1 MSEKTK
7 NVRYALVGMLL
18 LFCSA
23 VMQAQT
29 VSGNVKDATG
39 EPIIG
44 ATVMEQGTQNGTVTD
59 FDGNFS
65 INLKGKSNK
74 LVISYVGMENKTVDV
89 AGKSS
94 VNVSMKDDAQMLDEV
109 VAIGYTTVRKRDLT
123 GAVSQVSAKQIE
135 DIPVTN
141 VTEALTG
148 KMAGVNIT
156 TTEGSPD
163 AEISIRVRGGGSI
176 SQDNS
181 PLYIVDGFEVSSIN
195 DIASSDI
202 ETIDV
207 LKDAASTAIYGARGA
222 NGVVIITTKS
232 GKEGKVNITLNA
244 TYGWEKVKKEIGVMD
259 PYNFGLYQYELISGK
274 QYNGT
279 EMGNYGSFSE
289 LEQLKGWE
297 GNNWQDMLFGRTGTQ
312 KTYDI
317 SVNGGTKKFK
327 YNVSYAHVGKD
338 AIMLN
343 SGLKRD
349 NVMAKLSYKF
359 NKWLSADFKF
369 SLSNQKVEGLS
380 SGEDTNE
387 SNATNSWSNKA
398 IRFAPINKISED
410 GAPSDEDAGTRVN
423 PYRSVMGTDKVAKQ
437 LKHSYNFGLTWKPWK
452 GWKFNTRFSMGWN
465 NKDTDQAWL
474 GEVNNNSSKFPDAG
488 QGLVDLQ
495 TDKRKTLTNTNTVTY
510 DAKNFLLSGDK
521 FTGLV
526 GFEWKQTKQTK
537 TENVYTGIDK
547 NIYNTFDLLY
557 SNTSKGRA
565 ITPWKFVYPDDRMT
579 SFFGQLLYTIQDK
592 YYLNAT
598 LRADGSSKFGDGNRW
613 GWFPAFQVAW
623 RLSEEEFMK
632 KYEWISNLKLR
643 FSIGTAG
650 NNRIDSGLLATLY
663 EWSKPSST
671 APYFTDPETGEEIR
685 SSYLMHGEY
694 LYNPN
699 LKWETTIT
707 RNIGIDYG
715 FWKGRVNGSFDIYWN
730 STNNL
735 LMKARI
741 PRSSGYLYQ
750 IQNFGST
757 SNKGFELST
766 NVVIIDNKS
775 FSLNGNFNI
784 SYNRNKITE
793 LNTDDKW
800 QSSNFAGSTISDT
813 NDFKIEEGG
822 RLGEIYG
829 YLYDGFYTADELE
842 LDKDYNWQPKNGAN
856 NYTYGSATI
865 YPGAPKFKDVAG
877 GGENGDQP
885 DGKIDENDKVRLGN
899 TVPTWTGGFGFDAS
913 WKNTW
918 GTIDASIFFNYSLG
932 NQILNG
938 TRLCNSF
945 YAGAQKDWNLI
956 SDFNV
961 NNRYTGVDPATGM
974 NIGNPNDK
982 IIAYYGGADVII
994 NRLNEINAGKALWNP
1009 ASARA
1014 MVISDWAVEDAD
1026 FLRLQSV
1033 TIGYSLPKAWLKKI
1047 HLQKVRI
1054 YFTGRNLACI
1064 TGYKGYDPEVSVSKN
1079 AMCPGIDFATY
1090 PKSRSYTMGLNLQF

>member
-259 PYNFGLYQYELISGK
+259 PYNYGLYQYELDSGT
-274 QYNGT
+274 QYVTDKGS
-279 EMGNYGSFSE
+279 YGSYSE
-289 LEQLKGWE
+289 LNQLKGMQ
-297 GNNWQDMLFGRTGTQ
+297 GSNWQDMLFGRTGTQ

-317 SVNGGTKKFK
+317 SVNGGTKKLK

-349 NVMAKLSYKF
+349 NVMAKLNYKF

-398 IRFAPINKISED
+398 LRFAPIPPISDDGEED
-410 GAPSDEDAGTRVN
+410 ENNSFATRVD
-423 PYRSVMGTDKVAKQ
+423 PYQSVTGTDKTAKQ
-437 LKHSYNFGLTWKPWK
+437 LKHTYNFGLTWKPWK

-474 GEVNNNSSKFPDAG
+474 AKANNNSKYENAG
-488 QGLVDLQ
+488 MGLVVYQ
-495 TDKRKTLTNTNTVTY
+495 TDHRKTLSNTNTVSY
-510 DAKNFLLSGDK
+510 DAKNFLLPGDK
-521 FTGLV
+521 FTALLGQ
-526 GFEWKQTKQTK
+526 EWKQTKQTK
-537 TENVYTGIDK
+537 TEDVYTGYASEYD
-547 NIYNTFDLLY
+547 TFDKLFG
-557 SNTSKGRA
+557 NTATAHRMD
-565 ITPWKFVYPDDRMT
+565 PWNYVYPDDRMT
-579 SFFGQLLYTIQDK
+579 SFFGQVLYTIKDK

-598 LRADGSSKFGDGNRW
+598 LRADGSSKFGSGNRW
-613 GWFPAFQVAW
+613 GWFPAVQLAW
-623 RLSEEEFMK
+623 RFSEEEFMK

-643 FSIGTAG
+643 LSIGTAG
-650 NNRIDSGLLATLY
+650 NNRIDSGLLMTQY
-663 EWSKPSST
+663 ERSKTTGS
-671 APYFTDPETGEEIR
+671 APYFDETR
-685 SSYLMHGEY
+685 TPYLMHGEY
-694 LYNPN
+694 LYNPD

-715 FWKGRVNGSFDIYWN
+715 FWKGRVNGSFDVYWN
-730 STNNL
+730 STNDL
-735 LMKARI
+735 LMKSRI
-741 PRSSGYLYQ
+741 QSSSGYLYQ
-750 IQNFGST
+750 YKNFGST
-757 SNKGFELST
+757 SNKGFELTT
-766 NVVIIDNKS
+766 NVVIVDNKS

-793 LNTDDKW
+793 LNTEASYE
-800 QSSNFAGSTISDT
+800 SSSFAGSTISEY
-813 NDFKIEEGG
+813 NDFKIAEGE

-829 YLYDGFYTADELE
+829 FLYNGYYTASELK
-842 LDKDYNWQPKNGAN
+842 LDGSKWSTDDNS
-856 NYTYGSATI
+856 NYTYGGTL
-865 YPGAPKFKDVAG
+865 YPGAPKYVDR
-877 GGENGDQP
+877 NGDK
-885 DGKIDENDKVRLGN
+885 KIDENDKYRLGN
-899 TVPTWTGGFGFDAS
+899 TVPTWTGGFGFDAT

-918 GTIDASIFFNYSLG
+918 GTIDASIFFNFSLG

-938 TRLCNSF
+938 TKLANSF
-945 YAGAQKDWNLI
+945 FAGSSKGYNLI
-956 SDFNV
+956 DLFNV
-961 NNRYTGVDPATGM
+961 DNRYTWVDPATGL
-974 NIGNPNDK
+974 NLGRPHANT
-982 IIAYYGGADVII
+982 IAAYGGTNEII
-994 NRLNEINAGKALWNP
+994 KRLNEINAGKEMWNP
-1009 ASARA
+1009 AATST
-1014 MVISDWAVEDAD
+1014 MVISDWALEDAD
-1026 FLRLQSV
+1026 FLRLQSI

-1090 PKSRSYTMGLNLQF
+1090 PKSRSYTMGINLQF

>member
-7 NVRYALVGMLL
+7 NVRYALVAMLL

-23 VMQAQT
+23 IQAQT
-29 VSGNVKDATG
+29 VSGNVKDPTG

-59 FDGNFS
+59 FDGNFT
-65 INLKGKSNK
+65 ITLKGKSHK
-74 LVISYVGMENKTVDV
+74 LVFSYVGMVNQTVDV

-94 VNVSMKDDAQMLDEV
+94 VNVAMKDDAQMLDEV

-123 GAVSQVSAKQIE
+123 GAVSQVNAKQIE

-148 KMAGVNIT
+148 KMAGVNVT

-163 AEISIRVRGGGSI
+163 AEITIRVRGGGSI

-222 NGVVIITTKS
+222 NGVVIVTTKS
-232 GKEGKVNITLNA
+232 GKEGKVNINFNA
-244 TYGWEKVKKEIGVMD
+244 TYGWEKVVKEIGVMD
-259 PYNFGLYQYELISGK
+259 PYNYGVYQYELDSGT
-274 QYNGT
+274 QYVTDKGS
-279 EMGNYGSFSE
+279 YGSYSE
-289 LEQLKGWE
+289 LNQLKGMA
-297 GNNWQDMLFGRTGTQ
+297 GNNWQDKLFGRTGTQ

-317 SVNGGTKKFK
+317 SVNGGTKKLK
-327 YNVSYAHVGKD
+327 YNVSYAHVGKET
-338 AIMLN
+338 IMLG
-343 SGLKRD
+343 SELKRD
-349 NVMAKLSYKF
+349 NVMAKLNYKF

-369 SLSNQKVEGLS
+369 ALSNQKVEGLG
-380 SGEDTNE
+380 SGTDTNE

-398 IRFAPINKISED
+398 IRYAPINPITDDGEED
-410 GAPSDEDAGTRVN
+410 ENSSFATRVD
-423 PYRSVMGTDKVAKQ
+423 PYQSVTGTSKEVTR
-437 LKHSYNFGLTWKPWK
+437 LKHNYNFGLTWKPWK
-452 GWKFNTRFSMGWN
+452 GWKFNTRFSMGWD

-474 GEVNNNSSKFPDAG
+474 AKANNNSKYENAG
-488 QGLVDLQ
+488 MGLVVYQ
-495 TDKRKTLTNTNTVTY
+495 TDHKKTLTNTNTVTY
-510 DAKNFLLSGDK
+510 DAKNFLLSSDK
-521 FTGLV
+521 FTALLGH
-526 GFEWKQTKQTK
+526 EWKQTKQTK
-537 TENVYTGIDK
+537 TEDVYTGYPTD
-547 NIYNTFDLLY
+547 YDTFDKLFD
-557 SNTSKGRA
+557 NTSVAKRMD
-565 ITPWKFVYPDDRMT
+565 PWDYVYPNDRLL

-598 LRADGSSKFGDGNRW
+598 LRADGSSKFGSGNRW
-613 GWFPAFQVAW
+613 GWFPAVQVAW
-623 RLSEEEFMK
+623 RLSEEDFMK

-643 FSIGTAG
+643 LSIGTAG
-650 NNRIDSGLLATLY
+650 NNRIDSGLLMTQY
-663 EWSKPSST
+663 ERSKTTGS
-671 APYFTDPETGEEIR
+671 APYFDENRTP
-685 SSYLMHGEY
+685 YLMHGEY

-730 STNNL
+730 STNDL
-735 LMKARI
+735 LMKARVQS
-741 PRSSGYLYQ
+741 SSGYIYQ
-750 IQNFGST
+750 FRNFGST
-757 SNKGFELST
+757 SNKGFELTT
-766 NVVIIDNKS
+766 NVVILDKKT

-793 LNTDDKW
+793 LNTDSKYE
-800 QSSNFAGSTISDT
+800 SSSFAGSTISEY
-813 NDFKIEEGG
+813 NDFKIAEGE
-822 RLGEIYG
+822 RLGELYG
-829 YLYDGFYTADELE
+829 FLYDGYYTASELT
-842 LDKDYNWQPKNGAN
+842 LGGDGKWTSPDDS
-856 NYTYGSATI
+856 NYTYGGTL
-865 YPGAPKFKDVAG
+865 YPGAPKYKDVDG
-877 GGENGDQP
+877 
-885 DGKIDENDKVRLGN
+885 DGKITEADKQRLGN

-932 NQILNG
+932 NEILNG
-938 TRLCNSF
+938 TKLANSF
-945 YAGAQKDWNLI
+945 FAGSSKGYNLI
-956 SDFNV
+956 DQFNV
-961 NNRYTGVDPATGM
+961 DNRYTWVDPATGL
-974 NIGNPNDK
+974 NLGRPHANT
-982 IIAYYGGADVII
+982 IAAYGGTEGVVS
-994 NRLNEINAGKALWNP
+994 RLNEINAGKAMWNP
-1009 ASARA
+1009 AATST
-1014 MVISDWAVEDAD
+1014 MVISDWALEKAD

-1033 TIGYSLPKAWLKKI
+1033 TIGYTLPKAWLKKI

-1054 YFTGRNLACI
+1054 YFTGHNLACI